1 MKYLSVCSGIEAAS
15 VAWESLGWEPVAFS
29 EIEPFPSAVLAER
42 FPGVPNLG
50 DMTRYEQWNIPA
62 INLLVGGTPC
72 QAFSVAGKRGSLAD
86 DRGNLCLT
94 FCRMA
99 DHFKPKWVLWEN
111 VPGVLSTPDNAFGC
125 FLGALCGADAPV
137 IPPGGGRKHPN
148 SGVVAGPKRTVAW
161 RVLDAQWHRV
171 PQRRK
176 RVFVLAVA
184 GAGKWASADALLPV
198 GERVP
203 GNLEACRQAWKE
215 AAGNAGS
222 RFEGSHWDGGRVHPT
237 LFAHKSG
244 VGLSDQEIFRQRG
257 AYLVPDVA
265 PCVTAHWAKGTG
277 GPAGDECQ
285 NLVTSLE
292 TRLPER
298 GRDSKEAT
306 PPLLY
311 RHHGSEGENSPMICY
326 GMYEN
331 QRAEMRL
338 YHNIQP
344 TITCGG
350 GKAGQGTN
358 MVFLYENH
366 AQDSRIREM
375 GDVFSTVSAKYGTG
389 GGNTPIVVHLQQ
401 DPVTG
406 DDVSP
411 CLGTGGSHGQAS
423 LGVCLP
429 VDIRNAIRQSD
440 NDVTRK
446 GWGDVGDPMYT
457 LTAGGKTPGVC
468 CIQGDIAAGRR
479 GAQHGMGVCED
490 VSFSLLTSS
499 PHCVAYNYVVRR
511 LTPRECERLQGF
523 PDDWTLIP
531 WRGKPAA
538 DCPDSHRYK
547 AVGNSMAV
555 PVMRYIG
562 RRIQIVERRMEA

>member
-15 VAWESLGWEPVAFS
+15 VAWASLGWEPVAFS

-42 FPGVPNLG
+42 FPDVPNLG
-50 DMTRYEQWNIPA
+50 DMTKYHEWNIPA
-62 INLLVGGTPC
+62 IDLMVGGTPC

-99 DHFKPKWVLWEN
+99 DHFSPKWVLWEN

-125 FLGALCGADAPV
+125 FLGALCGADSAI
-137 IPPGGGRKHPN
+137 IPPGGERKHPN

-184 GAGKWASADALLPV
+184 GAGNWSSADALLPV

-203 GNLEACRQAWKE
+203 WNLEACRKAWKE

-222 RFEGSHWDGGRVHPT
+222 GFEGSHWDGGRVHPT
-237 LFAHKSG
+237 LYAHKSG
-244 VGLSDQEIFRQRG
+244 VGMSDQEIFRQRG

-265 PCVTAHWAKGTG
+265 PSVTSKWEKGTG

-285 NLVTSLE
+285 NLV
-292 TRLPER
+292 
-298 GRDSKEAT
+298 
-306 PPLLY
+306 
-311 RHHGSEGENSPMICY
+311 
-326 GMYEN
+326 
-331 QRAEMRL
+331 
-338 YHNIQP
+338 
-344 TITCGG
+344 
-350 GKAGQGTN
+350 
-358 MVFLYENH
+358 VFENH

-375 GDVFSTVSAKYGTG
+375 GDVCSTVSAKYGTG
-389 GGNTPIVVHLQQ
+389 GGNTPIVVHPAQN
-401 DPVTG
+401 
-406 DDVSP
+406 
-411 CLGTGGSHGQAS
+411 
-423 LGVCLP
+423 CLP
-429 VDIRNAIRQSD
+429 LDIRNAIRPSD
-440 NDVTRK
+440 NDVTGK

-457 LTAGGKTPGVC
+457 LTDGGKIPGVC
-468 CIQGDIAAGRR
+468 YEQG
-479 GAQHGMGVCED
+479 V
-490 VSFSLLTSS
+490 
-499 PHCVAYNYVVRR
+499 YVVRR

-531 WRGKPAA
+531 WRGKSAA

-555 PVMRYIG
+555 PVMWYIG

>member
-15 VAWESLGWEPVAFS
+15 VAWASLGWDPVAFS

-42 FPGVPNLG
+42 FPDVPNLG
-50 DMTRYEQWNIPA
+50 DMTKYHEWNIPA
-62 INLLVGGTPC
+62 IDLMVGGTPC

-99 DHFKPKWVLWEN
+99 DHFSPKWVLWEN

-148 SGVVAGPKRTVAW
+148 SGVVSGPKRTVAW

-184 GAGKWASADALLPV
+184 GAGNWASADALLPV

-237 LFAHKSG
+237 LYAHKSG
-244 VGLSDQEIFRQRG
+244 VGMSDQEIFRQRG
-257 AYLVPDVA
+257 APTLDASYGDK
-265 PCVTAHWAKGTG
+265 WTG
-277 GPAGDECQ
+277 DQYCF
-285 NLVTSLE
+285 
-292 TRLPER
+292 
-298 GRDSKEAT
+298 RD
-306 PPLLY
+306 
-311 RHHGSEGENSPMICY
+311 GFF
-326 GMYEN
+326 
-331 QRAEMRL
+331 
-338 YHNIQP
+338 
-344 TITCGG
+344 
-350 GKAGQGTN
+350 
-358 MVFLYENH
+358 VYENH
-366 AQDSRIREM
+366 AQDSRVREM
-375 GDVFSTVSAKYGTG
+375 GDVCSTVSAKYGTG
-389 GGNTPIVVHLQQ
+389 GGNTPIVVFTQN
-401 DPVTG
+401 DAGRDAAV
-406 DDVSP
+406 DVAPTLRS
-411 CLGTGGSHGQAS
+411 GHGGGAVNQC
-423 LGVCLP
+423 VCLP

-440 NDVTRK
+440 NDVTGK

-457 LTAGGKTPGVC
+457 LTAGGKIPDVCYGLYENQRAEMRLYDGVQPTVSC
-468 CIQGDIAAGRR
+468 GGGKAGQGNNMIL
-479 GAQHGMGVCED
+479 VCNP
-490 VSFSLLTSS
+490 VYHF
-499 PHCVAYNYVVRR
+499 VVRR

-531 WRGKPAA
+531 WRGKPAE

-555 PVMRYIG
+555 PVMWYIG
-562 RRIQIVERRMEA
+562 RRIQIVERRMAA

>member
-15 VAWESLGWEPVAFS
+15 VAWEPLGWAPVAFS

-42 FPGVPNLG
+42 FPDIPNLG
-50 DMTRYEQWNIPA
+50 DMTKYHEWNIPA
-62 INLLVGGTPC
+62 IDLLVGGTPC
-72 QAFSVAGKRGSLAD
+72 QAFSVAGKRGSLGD

-99 DHFKPKWVLWEN
+99 DYFAPKWVLWEN

-184 GAGKWASADALLPV
+184 GAGNWACADALLPV

-203 GNLEACRQAWKE
+203 GDLEACRKAWKE
-215 AAGNAGS
+215 AAGDAGS

-244 VGLSDQEIFRQRG
+244 VGMSDQEIFRQRG

-285 NLVTSLE
+285 NLV
-292 TRLPER
+292 
-298 GRDSKEAT
+298 
-306 PPLLY
+306 
-311 RHHGSEGENSPMICY
+311 
-326 GMYEN
+326 
-331 QRAEMRL
+331 
-338 YHNIQP
+338 
-344 TITCGG
+344 
-350 GKAGQGTN
+350 
-358 MVFLYENH
+358 VFENH
-366 AQDSRIREM
+366 AQDSRVREM
-375 GDVFSTVSAKYGTG
+375 GDVCSTVSAKYGTG
-389 GGNTPIVVHLQQ
+389 GGNTPIVVFTQ
-401 DPVTG
+401 
-406 DDVSP
+406 
-411 CLGTGGSHGQAS
+411 
-423 LGVCLP
+423 
-429 VDIRNAIRQSD
+429 
-440 NDVTRK
+440 NDYGRDATI
-446 GWGDVGDPMYT
+446 GIAPT
-457 LTAGGKTPGVC
+457 LRAGGGKAG
-468 CIQGDIAAGRR
+468 QGNNMVL
-479 GAQHGMGVCED
+479 Q
-490 VSFSLLTSS
+490 
-499 PHCVAYNYVVRR
+499 YNPVYHYIVRR

-531 WRGKPAA
+531 WWGKSAE

-555 PVMRYIG
+555 PVMWYIG
-562 RRIQIVERRMEA
+562 RRIQIVERRGHENHS

>member
-184 GAGKWASADALLPV
+184 GAGNWASADALLPV

-203 GNLEACRQAWKE
+203 GNLEACRKAWQE

-222 RFEGSHWDGGRVHPT
+222 RIEGSHWDGERVHPT
-237 LFAHKSG
+237 LYAHKSG
-244 VGLSDQEIFRQRG
+244 VGLSDQEIFSQRG

-265 PCVTAHWAKGTG
+265 PTLDGSYGDKWTG
-277 GPAGDECQ
+277 DQYCF
-285 NLVTSLE
+285 
-292 TRLPER
+292 
-298 GRDSKEAT
+298 RD
-306 PPLLY
+306 
-311 RHHGSEGENSPMICY
+311 GFF
-326 GMYEN
+326 
-331 QRAEMRL
+331 
-338 YHNIQP
+338 
-344 TITCGG
+344 
-350 GKAGQGTN
+350 
-358 MVFLYENH
+358 VYENH
-366 AQDSRIREM
+366 AQDSRVREM
-375 GDVFSTVSAKYGTG
+375 GDVCSTVSAKYGTG
-389 GGNTPIVVHLQQ
+389 GGNTPIVVFTQN
-401 DPVTG
+401 DAG
-406 DDVSP
+406 RDASIDVAPTLRS
-411 CLGTGGSHGQAS
+411 GHGGGAVNQC
-423 LGVCLP
+423 VCLP

-440 NDVTRK
+440 NDVTGK

-457 LTAGGKTPGVC
+457 LTAGGNTPGVC
-468 CIQGDIAAGRR
+468 YIQGDIAAGRR

-555 PVMRYIG
+555 PVMWYIG
-562 RRIQIVERRMEA
+562 RRIQIVERRHYEGLDRE

>member
-15 VAWESLGWEPVAFS
+15 VAWEPLGWEPVAFS
-29 EIEPFPSAVLAER
+29 EIEPFPSSVLAER
-42 FPGVPNLG
+42 FPDIPNLG
-50 DMTRYEQWNIPA
+50 DMTKYHEWNIPA
-62 INLLVGGTPC
+62 IDLLVGGTPC
-72 QAFSVAGKRGSLAD
+72 QAFSVAGKRGSLGD

-99 DHFKPKWVLWEN
+99 DCFAPKWVLWEN

-184 GAGKWASADALLPV
+184 GAGNWACADALLPV

-203 GNLEACRQAWKE
+203 GDLEACRKAWKE
-215 AAGNAGS
+215 AAGDAGS

-244 VGLSDQEIFRQRG
+244 VGMSDQEIFRQRG

-285 NLVTSLE
+285 NLVVF
-292 TRLPER
+292 
-298 GRDSKEAT
+298 
-306 PPLLY
+306 
-311 RHHGSEGENSPMICY
+311 EN
-326 GMYEN
+326 N
-331 QRAEMRL
+331 
-338 YHNIQP
+338 
-344 TITCGG
+344 
-350 GKAGQGTN
+350 
-358 MVFLYENH
+358 
-366 AQDSRIREM
+366 AQDSRVREM
-375 GDVFSTVSAKYGTG
+375 
-389 GGNTPIVVHLQQ
+389 
-401 DPVTG
+401 
-406 DDVSP
+406 
-411 CLGTGGSHGQAS
+411 
-423 LGVCLP
+423 
-429 VDIRNAIRQSD
+429 
-440 NDVTRK
+440 
-446 GWGDVGDPMYT
+446 GDVGDPMYT
-457 LTAGGKTPGVC
+457 LTAGGKIPGVC
-468 CIQGDIAAGRR
+468 FGLYENQRAEMRLY
-479 GAQHGMGVCED
+479 ED
-490 VSFSLLTSS
+490 VQPTVSCGGGKAGQGNNMVLQ
-499 PHCVAYNYVVRR
+499 YNPVYHYIVRR

-531 WRGKPAA
+531 WRGKSAE

-547 AVGNSMAV
+547 ATGNSMAV
-555 PVMRYIG
+555 PVMWYIG
-562 RRIQIVERRMEA
+562 RRIQIVERRGE

>member
-42 FPGVPNLG
+42 FPDVPNLG
-50 DMTRYEQWNIPA
+50 DMTRYEEWNIPA
-62 INLLVGGTPC
+62 IDLMVGGTPC
-72 QAFSVAGKRGSLAD
+72 QAFSTAGKRGSLAD

-99 DHFKPKWVLWEN
+99 DHFRPKWVLWEN

-125 FLGALCGADAPV
+125 FLGALCGVDSAI
-137 IPPGGGRKHPN
+137 IPPGGERKHPN

-176 RVFVLAVA
+176 RVFVLA
-184 GAGKWASADALLPV
+184 GAGNWASADALLPV

-222 RFEGSHWDGGRVHPT
+222 CFEGSHWDGGRVHPT
-237 LFAHKSG
+237 LYVHKSG
-244 VGLSDQEIFRQRG
+244 VGMSDQEIFRQRG

-265 PCVTAHWAKGTG
+265 PSVTSKWAKGTG

-285 NLVTSLE
+285 NLV
-292 TRLPER
+292 
-298 GRDSKEAT
+298 
-306 PPLLY
+306 
-311 RHHGSEGENSPMICY
+311 
-326 GMYEN
+326 
-331 QRAEMRL
+331 
-338 YHNIQP
+338 
-344 TITCGG
+344 
-350 GKAGQGTN
+350 
-358 MVFLYENH
+358 VFENH
-366 AQDSRIREM
+366 AQDSRVREM
-375 GDVFSTVSAKYGTG
+375 GDVCSTVSAKYGTG
-389 GGNTPIVVHLQQ
+389 GGNTPIVVFTQNDYGRDASIGIAPTLR
-401 DPVTG
+401 V
-406 DDVSP
+406 
-411 CLGTGGSHGQAS
+411 GGKDGGAITQC
-423 LGVCLP
+423 VCLP

-440 NDVTRK
+440 NDVCYDQGVINTRY
-446 GWGDVGDPMYT
+446 GAFRYDSIAAT
-457 LTAGGKTPGVC
+457 LTRDSGNATHASVTLV
-468 CIQGDIAAGRR
+468 QR
-479 GAQHGMGVCED
+479 
-490 VSFSLLTSS
+490 S
-499 PHCVAYNYVVRR
+499 YVVRR

-531 WRGKPAA
+531 WRGKSAA

-555 PVMRYIG
+555 PVMWYIG
-562 RRIQIVERRMEA
+562 RRIQIVERRMAA

>member
-15 VAWESLGWEPVAFS
+15 VAWESLGWNPVAFS
-29 EIEPFPSAVLAER
+29 EIEPFPSSVLAER
-42 FPGVPNLG
+42 FPDVPNLG
-50 DMTRYEQWNIPA
+50 DMTKYHEWNIPA
-62 INLLVGGTPC
+62 IDLLVGGTPC
-72 QAFSVAGKRGSLAD
+72 QAFSVAGKRGSLGD

-99 DHFKPKWVLWEN
+99 DYFAPKWVLWEN
-111 VPGVLSTPDNAFGC
+111 VPGVLSTKDNAFGC

-184 GAGKWASADALLPV
+184 GAGNWACADALLPV
-198 GERVP
+198 GEHVP
-203 GNLEACRQAWKE
+203 GDLEACRKAWKE
-215 AAGNAGS
+215 AAGDAGS

-244 VGLSDQEIFRQRG
+244 VGMSDQEIFRQRG

-265 PCVTAHWAKGTG
+265 PAVTSKWAKGTG

-285 NLVTSLE
+285 NLV
-292 TRLPER
+292 
-298 GRDSKEAT
+298 
-306 PPLLY
+306 
-311 RHHGSEGENSPMICY
+311 
-326 GMYEN
+326 
-331 QRAEMRL
+331 
-338 YHNIQP
+338 
-344 TITCGG
+344 
-350 GKAGQGTN
+350 
-358 MVFLYENH
+358 VFENH
-366 AQDSRIREM
+366 AQDSRVREM

-389 GGNTPIVVHLQQ
+389 GGNTPIVVFTQ
-401 DPVTG
+401 
-406 DDVSP
+406 
-411 CLGTGGSHGQAS
+411 
-423 LGVCLP
+423 
-429 VDIRNAIRQSD
+429 
-440 NDVTRK
+440 ND
-446 GWGDVGDPMYT
+446 
-457 LTAGGKTPGVC
+457 
-468 CIQGDIAAGRR
+468 AGRDASIDVAPTLR
-479 GAQHGMGVCED
+479 SGHGGGAVNQ
-490 VSFSLLTSS
+490 
-499 PHCVAYNYVVRR
+499 CVAYNYVVRR

-531 WRGKPAA
+531 WRGKSAE

-555 PVMRYIG
+555 PVMWYIG

>member
-42 FPGVPNLG
+42 FPDVPNLG
-50 DMTRYEQWNIPA
+50 DMTIYEQWNIPA
-62 INLLVGGTPC
+62 IDLLVGGTPC

-176 RVFVLAVA
+176 RVFVLASR
-184 GAGKWASADALLPV
+184 GAGNWAAADALLPL
-198 GERVP
+198 GDRLP
-203 GNLEACRQAWKE
+203 RHLEACRQAWKE

-244 VGLSDQEIFRQRG
+244 VGMSDQEIFRQRG

-265 PCVTAHWAKGTG
+265 PSVTSKWAKGTG

-285 NLVTSLE
+285 NLV
-292 TRLPER
+292 
-298 GRDSKEAT
+298 
-306 PPLLY
+306 
-311 RHHGSEGENSPMICY
+311 
-326 GMYEN
+326 
-331 QRAEMRL
+331 
-338 YHNIQP
+338 
-344 TITCGG
+344 
-350 GKAGQGTN
+350 
-358 MVFLYENH
+358 VFENH
-366 AQDSRIREM
+366 AQDSRVREM
-375 GDVFSTVSAKYGTG
+375 
-389 GGNTPIVVHLQQ
+389 
-401 DPVTG
+401 
-406 DDVSP
+406 
-411 CLGTGGSHGQAS
+411 
-423 LGVCLP
+423 
-429 VDIRNAIRQSD
+429 
-440 NDVTRK
+440 
-446 GWGDVGDPMYT
+446 GDPMYT
-457 LTAGGKTPGVC
+457 LTTGGKTPGVC
-468 CIQGDIAAGRR
+468 YDQGVINTRYSAFRYDPIAATLTQSCGNATHASVTLIQR
-479 GAQHGMGVCED
+479 G
-490 VSFSLLTSS
+490 
-499 PHCVAYNYVVRR
+499 YVVRR

-538 DCPDSHRYK
+538 DCPDSRRYK

-555 PVMRYIG
+555 PVMWYIG
-562 RRIQIVERRMEA
+562 RRIQIVERRMAA

>member
-42 FPGVPNLG
+42 FPDVPNLG
-50 DMTRYEQWNIPA
+50 DMTKYHEWNIPA
-62 INLLVGGTPC
+62 IDLLVGGTPC

-99 DHFKPKWVLWEN
+99 DHFRPRWVLWEN

-184 GAGKWASADALLPV
+184 GAGNWASADALLPV

-203 GNLEACRQAWKE
+203 GNLEACRKAWKE

-222 RFEGSHWDGGRVHPT
+222 RFEGSHWDGERVHPT
-237 LFAHKSG
+237 LYAHKSG
-244 VGLSDQEIFRQRG
+244 VGLSNQELFCQRG

-265 PCVTAHWAKGTG
+265 PTLDASYGDKWTG
-277 GPAGDECQ
+277 DQYCF
-285 NLVTSLE
+285 
-292 TRLPER
+292 
-298 GRDSKEAT
+298 RD
-306 PPLLY
+306 
-311 RHHGSEGENSPMICY
+311 GFF
-326 GMYEN
+326 
-331 QRAEMRL
+331 
-338 YHNIQP
+338 
-344 TITCGG
+344 
-350 GKAGQGTN
+350 
-358 MVFLYENH
+358 VYENH

-375 GDVFSTVSAKYGTG
+375 GDVCSTVSAKYGTG
-389 GGNTPIVVHLQQ
+389 GGNTPIVVFTQNDAGRDAAVDVAPTLRSGHGGGAVNQCVCYDQ
-401 DPVTG
+401 GVINTG
-406 DDVSP
+406 
-411 CLGTGGSHGQAS
+411 HGFFRHSSIA
-423 LGVCLP
+423 
-429 VDIRNAIRQSD
+429 A
-440 NDVTRK
+440 
-446 GWGDVGDPMYT
+446 T
-457 LTAGGKTPGVC
+457 LTRDCGSASHAGVTLVQSGY
-468 CIQGDIAAGRR
+468 I
-479 GAQHGMGVCED
+479 
-490 VSFSLLTSS
+490 
-499 PHCVAYNYVVRR
+499 VRR

-531 WRGKPAA
+531 WRGKPTA

-555 PVMRYIG
+555 PVMWYIG
-562 RRIQIVERRMEA
+562 RRIQIMERRMEE

>member
-15 VAWESLGWEPVAFS
+15 VAWEPLGWEPAAFS

-42 FPGVPNLG
+42 FPDVPNLG
-50 DMTRYEQWNIPA
+50 DMTKYHEWNIPA
-62 INLLVGGTPC
+62 IDLLVGGTPC

-99 DHFKPKWVLWEN
+99 DHFSPRWVLWEN

-184 GAGKWASADALLPV
+184 GAGNWASADALLPV

-203 GNLEACRQAWKE
+203 GNLEACRQTRKE

-244 VGLSDQEIFRQRG
+244 VGMSDQEIFRQRG

-265 PCVTAHWAKGTG
+265 PSVTSKWAKGTG

-285 NLVTSLE
+285 NLV
-292 TRLPER
+292 
-298 GRDSKEAT
+298 
-306 PPLLY
+306 
-311 RHHGSEGENSPMICY
+311 
-326 GMYEN
+326 
-331 QRAEMRL
+331 
-338 YHNIQP
+338 
-344 TITCGG
+344 
-350 GKAGQGTN
+350 
-358 MVFLYENH
+358 VFENH
-366 AQDSRIREM
+366 AQDSRVREM

-389 GGNTPIVVHLQQ
+389 GGNTPIVVNAAQN
-401 DPVTG
+401 
-406 DDVSP
+406 
-411 CLGTGGSHGQAS
+411 
-423 LGVCLP
+423 CLP
-429 VDIRNAIRQSD
+429 IDIRNAIRQSD
-440 NDVTRK
+440 NDVTGK

-457 LTAGGKTPGVC
+457 LTAGGKIPGVC
-468 CIQGDIAAGRR
+468 YEQG
-479 GAQHGMGVCED
+479 V
-490 VSFSLLTSS
+490 
-499 PHCVAYNYVVRR
+499 YVVRR

-531 WRGKPAA
+531 WRGKPAV

-555 PVMRYIG
+555 PVMWYIG
-562 RRIQIVERRMEA
+562 RRIQIVERRMAA

>member
-42 FPGVPNLG
+42 IPDVPNLG

-184 GAGKWASADALLPV
+184 GAGNWASADALLPV

-203 GNLEACRQAWKE
+203 GNLEACRKAWKE

-244 VGLSDQEIFRQRG
+244 VGMSDQEIFRQRG

-277 GPAGDECQ
+277 VCFG
-285 NLVTSLE
+285 L
-292 TRLPER
+292 
-298 GRDSKEAT
+298 
-306 PPLLY
+306 
-311 RHHGSEGENSPMICY
+311 
-326 GMYEN
+326 YEN

-338 YHNIQP
+338 YEDVQP
-344 TITCGG
+344 TVSCGG
-350 GKAGQGTN
+350 GKAGQGNN
-358 MVFLYENH
+358 MV
-366 AQDSRIREM
+366 
-375 GDVFSTVSAKYGTG
+375 
-389 GGNTPIVVHLQQ
+389 LQYN
-401 DPVTG
+401 PVY
-406 DDVSP
+406 
-411 CLGTGGSHGQAS
+411 HY
-423 LGVCLP
+423 
-429 VDIRNAIRQSD
+429 I
-440 NDVTRK
+440 
-446 GWGDVGDPMYT
+446 
-457 LTAGGKTPGVC
+457 
-468 CIQGDIAAGRR
+468 
-479 GAQHGMGVCED
+479 
-490 VSFSLLTSS
+490 
-499 PHCVAYNYVVRR
+499 VRR

-531 WRGKPAA
+531 WRGKSAE

-547 AVGNSMAV
+547 ATGNSMAV
-555 PVMRYIG
+555 PVMWYIG
-562 RRIQIVERRMEA
+562 RRIQIVERRGHESRA

>member
-42 FPGVPNLG
+42 FPDVPNLG

-99 DHFKPKWVLWEN
+99 DHFSPRWVLWEN

-125 FLGALCGADAPV
+125 FLAALCGADATV

-184 GAGKWASADALLPV
+184 GAGNWASADALLPV

-203 GNLEACRQAWKE
+203 GNLEACRKAWKE

-244 VGLSDQEIFRQRG
+244 VGMSDQEIFRQRG

-265 PCVTAHWAKGTG
+265 PTLVASYGDKWTG
-277 GPAGDECQ
+277 DQ
-285 NLVTSLE
+285 
-292 TRLPER
+292 
-298 GRDSKEAT
+298 
-306 PPLLY
+306 
-311 RHHGSEGENSPMICY
+311 Y
-326 GMYEN
+326 GFF
-331 QRAEMRL
+331 
-338 YHNIQP
+338 
-344 TITCGG
+344 
-350 GKAGQGTN
+350 
-358 MVFLYENH
+358 VYENH
-366 AQDSRIREM
+366 AQDSRVREM
-375 GDVFSTVSAKYGTG
+375 ENVCSTVSAKYGTG

-411 CLGTGGSHGQAS
+411 CLGAGGSHGQAS

-440 NDVTRK
+440 NDVTGK

-479 GAQHGMGVCED
+479 EAQHGMGVCED

-555 PVMRYIG
+555 PVMWYIG
-562 RRIQIVERRMEA
+562 RRIQIVERRQCYESHS

>member
-42 FPGVPNLG
+42 IPDVPNLG

-176 RVFVLAVA
+176 RVFVLASR
-184 GAGKWASADALLPV
+184 GAGNWAAADALLPL
-198 GERVP
+198 GDRLP
-203 GNLEACRQAWKE
+203 RHLETCRQAWKE

-244 VGLSDQEIFRQRG
+244 VGMSDQEIFRQRG

-265 PCVTAHWAKGTG
+265 PSVTSKWAKGTG

-285 NLVTSLE
+285 NLV
-292 TRLPER
+292 
-298 GRDSKEAT
+298 
-306 PPLLY
+306 
-311 RHHGSEGENSPMICY
+311 
-326 GMYEN
+326 
-331 QRAEMRL
+331 
-338 YHNIQP
+338 
-344 TITCGG
+344 
-350 GKAGQGTN
+350 
-358 MVFLYENH
+358 VFENH
-366 AQDSRIREM
+366 AQDSRVREM

-389 GGNTPIVVHLQQ
+389 GGNTPIVVFTQ
-401 DPVTG
+401 
-406 DDVSP
+406 
-411 CLGTGGSHGQAS
+411 
-423 LGVCLP
+423 
-429 VDIRNAIRQSD
+429 
-440 NDVTRK
+440 ND
-446 GWGDVGDPMYT
+446 
-457 LTAGGKTPGVC
+457 
-468 CIQGDIAAGRR
+468 AGRDASIDVAPTLR
-479 GAQHGMGVCED
+479 SGHGGGAVNQ
-490 VSFSLLTSS
+490 
-499 PHCVAYNYVVRR
+499 CVAYNYVVRR

-555 PVMRYIG
+555 PVMWYIG
-562 RRIQIVERRMEA
+562 RRIQIVERRGNESRA

>member
-42 FPGVPNLG
+42 IPDVPNLG

-184 GAGKWASADALLPV
+184 GAGNWASADALLPV

-203 GNLEACRQAWKE
+203 GNLEACRKAWKE

-244 VGLSDQEIFRQRG
+244 VGMSDQEIFRQRG

-277 GPAGDECQ
+277 GPAGDEFTQ
-285 NLVTSLE
+285 NDA
-292 TRLPER
+292 
-298 GRDSKEAT
+298 GRDASIDVA
-306 PPLLY
+306 
-311 RHHGSEGENSPMICY
+311 
-326 GMYEN
+326 
-331 QRAEMRL
+331 
-338 YHNIQP
+338 P
-344 TITCGG
+344 TLRSGHGG
-350 GKAGQGTN
+350 GAVNQ
-358 MVFLYENH
+358 
-366 AQDSRIREM
+366 
-375 GDVFSTVSAKYGTG
+375 
-389 GGNTPIVVHLQQ
+389 
-401 DPVTG
+401 
-406 DDVSP
+406 
-411 CLGTGGSHGQAS
+411 
-423 LGVCLP
+423 
-429 VDIRNAIRQSD
+429 
-440 NDVTRK
+440 
-446 GWGDVGDPMYT
+446 
-457 LTAGGKTPGVC
+457 
-468 CIQGDIAAGRR
+468 
-479 GAQHGMGVCED
+479 
-490 VSFSLLTSS
+490 
-499 PHCVAYNYVVRR
+499 CVAYNYVVRR

-555 PVMRYIG
+555 PVMWYIG

>member
-42 FPGVPNLG
+42 FPDVPNLG
-50 DMTRYEQWNIPA
+50 DMTRYHEWNIPA

-148 SGVVAGPKRTVAW
+148 SGVVDGPKRTVAW
-161 RVLDAQWHRV
+161 RVLNAQWHRV

-184 GAGKWASADALLPV
+184 GAGNWASADSLLPV

-203 GNLEACRQAWKE
+203 GNLEACRQTWKE

-244 VGLSDQEIFRQRG
+244 VGMSDQEIFRQRG

-265 PCVTAHWAKGTG
+265 PSVTSKWAKGTG

-285 NLVTSLE
+285 NLV
-292 TRLPER
+292 
-298 GRDSKEAT
+298 
-306 PPLLY
+306 
-311 RHHGSEGENSPMICY
+311 
-326 GMYEN
+326 
-331 QRAEMRL
+331 
-338 YHNIQP
+338 
-344 TITCGG
+344 
-350 GKAGQGTN
+350 
-358 MVFLYENH
+358 VFENH
-366 AQDSRIREM
+366 AQDSRVREM
-375 GDVFSTVSAKYGTG
+375 GDVCSTVSAKYGTG
-389 GGNTPIVVHLQQ
+389 GGNTPIVVFTQN
-401 DPVTG
+401 DAG
-406 DDVSP
+406 RDASIDVAPTLRS
-411 CLGTGGSHGQAS
+411 GHGGGAVNQC
-423 LGVCLP
+423 VCLP

-440 NDVTRK
+440 NDVTGK

-457 LTAGGKTPGVC
+457 LTAGGKTPEVCYDQGVINTGYGFFRYSSITATLTRDC
-468 CIQGDIAAGRR
+468 GSASHAGVTFVQS
-479 GAQHGMGVCED
+479 G
-490 VSFSLLTSS
+490 
-499 PHCVAYNYVVRR
+499 YVVRR

-555 PVMRYIG
+555 PVMWYIG

>member
-15 VAWESLGWEPVAFS
+15 VAWESLGWAPVAFS

-42 FPGVPNLG
+42 FPDIPNLG
-50 DMTRYEQWNIPA
+50 DMTKYEQWNIPA
-62 INLLVGGTPC
+62 IDLMVGGTPC
-72 QAFSVAGKRGSLAD
+72 QAFSVAGKRGSLGD

-99 DHFKPKWVLWEN
+99 DHFAPKWVLWEN

-184 GAGKWASADALLPV
+184 GAGNWACADALLPV

-203 GNLEACRQAWKE
+203 GDLEACRKAWKE
-215 AAGNAGS
+215 AAGDAGS

-244 VGLSDQEIFRQRG
+244 VGMSDQEIFRQRG

-265 PCVTAHWAKGTG
+265 PCVTA
-277 GPAGDECQ
+277 
-285 NLVTSLE
+285 
-292 TRLPER
+292 
-298 GRDSKEAT
+298 
-306 PPLLY
+306 
-311 RHHGSEGENSPMICY
+311 
-326 GMYEN
+326 
-331 QRAEMRL
+331 
-338 YHNIQP
+338 
-344 TITCGG
+344 GG
-350 GKAGQGTN
+350 GKAGQGNN
-358 MVFLYENH
+358 MV
-366 AQDSRIREM
+366 
-375 GDVFSTVSAKYGTG
+375 
-389 GGNTPIVVHLQQ
+389 LQYN
-401 DPVTG
+401 PVY
-406 DDVSP
+406 
-411 CLGTGGSHGQAS
+411 HY
-423 LGVCLP
+423 
-429 VDIRNAIRQSD
+429 I
-440 NDVTRK
+440 
-446 GWGDVGDPMYT
+446 
-457 LTAGGKTPGVC
+457 
-468 CIQGDIAAGRR
+468 
-479 GAQHGMGVCED
+479 
-490 VSFSLLTSS
+490 
-499 PHCVAYNYVVRR
+499 VRR

-547 AVGNSMAV
+547 ATGNSMAV
-555 PVMRYIG
+555 PVMWYIG
-562 RRIQIVERRMEA
+562 RRIQIVERRGHEGLDR

>member
-184 GAGKWASADALLPV
+184 GAGNWASADALLPV

-203 GNLEACRQAWKE
+203 GNLEACRKAWKK

-244 VGLSDQEIFRQRG
+244 VGVSDQEIFRQRG
-257 AYLVPDVA
+257 AYLVPDVD
-265 PCVTAHWAKGTG
+265 PSVTTKWAKG
-277 GPAGDECQ
+277 
-285 NLVTSLE
+285 
-292 TRLPER
+292 
-298 GRDSKEAT
+298 
-306 PPLLY
+306 
-311 RHHGSEGENSPMICY
+311 
-326 GMYEN
+326 
-331 QRAEMRL
+331 
-338 YHNIQP
+338 
-344 TITCGG
+344 
-350 GKAGQGTN
+350 
-358 MVFLYENH
+358 
-366 AQDSRIREM
+366 
-375 GDVFSTVSAKYGTG
+375 
-389 GGNTPIVVHLQQ
+389 
-401 DPVTG
+401 
-406 DDVSP
+406 
-411 CLGTGGSHGQAS
+411 
-423 LGVCLP
+423 
-429 VDIRNAIRQSD
+429 
-440 NDVTRK
+440 
-446 GWGDVGDPMYT
+446 
-457 LTAGGKTPGVC
+457 TAGGKTPGGC

-523 PDDWTLIP
+523 PDDWTLIQ

-555 PVMRYIG
+555 PVMWYIG
-562 RRIQIVERRMEA
+562 RRIQIVERRHYEGLDRE

>member
-15 VAWESLGWEPVAFS
+15 VAWEPMGWEPVAFS

-42 FPGVPNLG
+42 FPDVPNLG
-50 DMTRYEQWNIPA
+50 DMTKYEEWNIPA
-62 INLLVGGTPC
+62 IDLMVGGTPC

-99 DHFKPKWVLWEN
+99 DHFRPKWVLWEN
-111 VPGVLSTPDNAFGC
+111 VPGVLSTKDNAFGC

-184 GAGKWASADALLPV
+184 GAGNWASADALLPV

-203 GNLEACRQAWKE
+203 GNLEACRKAWKE

-222 RFEGSHWDGGRVHPT
+222 RFEDSHWDGGRVHPT
-237 LFAHKSG
+237 LYAHKSG
-244 VGLSDQEIFRQRG
+244 VGLSAQEIFSQRG

-265 PCVTAHWAKGTG
+265 PSVTSKWAKGTG

-285 NLVTSLE
+285 NLV
-292 TRLPER
+292 
-298 GRDSKEAT
+298 
-306 PPLLY
+306 
-311 RHHGSEGENSPMICY
+311 
-326 GMYEN
+326 
-331 QRAEMRL
+331 
-338 YHNIQP
+338 
-344 TITCGG
+344 
-350 GKAGQGTN
+350 
-358 MVFLYENH
+358 VYENH

-375 GDVFSTVSAKYGTG
+375 GDVCSTVSAKYGTG
-389 GGNTPIVVHLQQ
+389 GGNTPIVVFTQN
-401 DPVTG
+401 DAGRDATV
-406 DDVSP
+406 DVAP
-411 CLGTGGSHGQAS
+411 TLRVGGKGGGPITQC
-423 LGVCLP
+423 VVIP

-440 NDVTRK
+440 NDVTGK
-446 GWGDVGDPMYT
+446 GWGEVGDPMYT

-468 CIQGDIAAGRR
+468 FGLYENQRAEMRLYEGIQPTVSCGGGKAGQ
-479 GAQHGMGVCED
+479 GNNMILQYC
-490 VSFSLLTSS
+490 
-499 PHCVAYNYVVRR
+499 PAYRYVVRR
-511 LTPRECERLQGF
+511 LMPRECERLQGF
-523 PDDWTLIP
+523 PDDWTMIP

-538 DCPDSHRYK
+538 ECLDSHRYK
-547 AVGNSMAV
+547 TVGNSMAV
-555 PVMRYIG
+555 PVMWYIG
-562 RRIQIVERRMEA
+562 RRIQIVERRMAA

>member
-15 VAWESLGWEPVAFS
+15 VAWASLGWDPVAFS

-42 FPGVPNLG
+42 FPDVPNLG
-50 DMTRYEQWNIPA
+50 DMTKYHEWNIPA
-62 INLLVGGTPC
+62 IDLMVGGTPC

-99 DHFKPKWVLWEN
+99 DHFSPKWVLWEN

-148 SGVVAGPKRTVAW
+148 SGVVSGPKRTVAW

-184 GAGKWASADALLPV
+184 GAGNWSSADALLPV

-237 LFAHKSG
+237 LYAHKSG
-244 VGLSDQEIFRQRG
+244 VGMSDQEIFRQRG

-265 PCVTAHWAKGTG
+265 PTLDASYGDKWTG
-277 GPAGDECQ
+277 DQYCF
-285 NLVTSLE
+285 
-292 TRLPER
+292 
-298 GRDSKEAT
+298 RD
-306 PPLLY
+306 
-311 RHHGSEGENSPMICY
+311 GFF
-326 GMYEN
+326 
-331 QRAEMRL
+331 
-338 YHNIQP
+338 
-344 TITCGG
+344 
-350 GKAGQGTN
+350 
-358 MVFLYENH
+358 VYENH
-366 AQDSRIREM
+366 AQDSRVREM
-375 GDVFSTVSAKYGTG
+375 GDVCSTVSAKYGTG
-389 GGNTPIVVHLQQ
+389 GGNTPIVVFTQN
-401 DPVTG
+401 DAGRDAAV
-406 DDVSP
+406 DVAPTLRS
-411 CLGTGGSHGQAS
+411 GHGGGAVNQC
-423 LGVCLP
+423 VCLP

-440 NDVTRK
+440 NDVTGK

-457 LTAGGKTPGVC
+457 LTAGGKIPDVCYGLYENQRAEMRLYDGVQPTVSC
-468 CIQGDIAAGRR
+468 GGGKAGQGNNMIL
-479 GAQHGMGVCED
+479 VCNP
-490 VSFSLLTSS
+490 VYHF
-499 PHCVAYNYVVRR
+499 VVRR

-531 WRGKPAA
+531 WRGKPAE

-555 PVMRYIG
+555 PVMWYIG
-562 RRIQIVERRMEA
+562 RRIQIVERRMAA

>member
-42 FPGVPNLG
+42 FPDVPNLG
-50 DMTRYEQWNIPA
+50 DMTRYHEWNIPA

-125 FLGALCGADAPV
+125 FLGTLCGADAPV

-184 GAGKWASADALLPV
+184 GAGNWASADALLPV

-203 GNLEACRQAWKE
+203 GNLEACRKAWKE

-244 VGLSDQEIFRQRG
+244 VGMSDQEIFRQRG

-265 PCVTAHWAKGTG
+265 PTLVASYGDKWTG
-277 GPAGDECQ
+277 DQ
-285 NLVTSLE
+285 
-292 TRLPER
+292 
-298 GRDSKEAT
+298 
-306 PPLLY
+306 
-311 RHHGSEGENSPMICY
+311 Y
-326 GMYEN
+326 GFF
-331 QRAEMRL
+331 
-338 YHNIQP
+338 
-344 TITCGG
+344 
-350 GKAGQGTN
+350 
-358 MVFLYENH
+358 VYENH
-366 AQDSRIREM
+366 AQDSRVREM
-375 GDVFSTVSAKYGTG
+375 ENVCSTVSDKYGTG

-411 CLGTGGSHGQAS
+411 CLGAGGSHGQAS

-440 NDVTRK
+440 NDVTGK
-446 GWGDVGDPMYT
+446 GWGDVGDPMHT

-555 PVMRYIG
+555 PVMWYIG

>member
-42 FPGVPNLG
+42 IPDVPNLG

-184 GAGKWASADALLPV
+184 GAGNWASADALLPV

-203 GNLEACRQAWKE
+203 GNLEACRKAWKE

-244 VGLSDQEIFRQRG
+244 VGMSDQEIFRQRG

-285 NLVTSLE
+285 NLV
-292 TRLPER
+292 
-298 GRDSKEAT
+298 
-306 PPLLY
+306 
-311 RHHGSEGENSPMICY
+311 
-326 GMYEN
+326 
-331 QRAEMRL
+331 
-338 YHNIQP
+338 
-344 TITCGG
+344 
-350 GKAGQGTN
+350 
-358 MVFLYENH
+358 VFENH
-366 AQDSRIREM
+366 AQDSRVREM
-375 GDVFSTVSAKYGTG
+375 GDVCSTVSAKYGTG
-389 GGNTPIVVHLQQ
+389 GGNTPIVVFTQ
-401 DPVTG
+401 
-406 DDVSP
+406 
-411 CLGTGGSHGQAS
+411 
-423 LGVCLP
+423 
-429 VDIRNAIRQSD
+429 
-440 NDVTRK
+440 ND
-446 GWGDVGDPMYT
+446 
-457 LTAGGKTPGVC
+457 
-468 CIQGDIAAGRR
+468 AGRDASIDVAPTLR
-479 GAQHGMGVCED
+479 SGHGGGAVNQ
-490 VSFSLLTSS
+490 
-499 PHCVAYNYVVRR
+499 CVAYNYVVRR

-555 PVMRYIG
+555 PVMWYIG

>member
-29 EIEPFPSAVLAER
+29 EIEPFPSSVLAER
-42 FPGVPNLG
+42 FPDVPNLG
-50 DMTRYEQWNIPA
+50 DMTKYEEWNIPA
-62 INLLVGGTPC
+62 IDLLVGGTPC
-72 QAFSVAGKRGSLAD
+72 QAFSVAGKRGSLGD

-99 DHFKPKWVLWEN
+99 DHFAPKWVLWEN

-137 IPPGGGRKHPN
+137 IPPGRGRKHPN

-184 GAGKWASADALLPV
+184 GAGNWACADALLPV

-203 GNLEACRQAWKE
+203 GDLEACRKAWQE
-215 AAGNAGS
+215 AAGDAGS

-244 VGLSDQEIFRQRG
+244 VGMSDQEIFRQRG
-257 AYLVPDVA
+257 ADLVPDVA

-285 NLVTSLE
+285 NLV
-292 TRLPER
+292 
-298 GRDSKEAT
+298 
-306 PPLLY
+306 
-311 RHHGSEGENSPMICY
+311 
-326 GMYEN
+326 
-331 QRAEMRL
+331 
-338 YHNIQP
+338 
-344 TITCGG
+344 
-350 GKAGQGTN
+350 
-358 MVFLYENH
+358 VFENH
-366 AQDSRIREM
+366 AQDSRVREM
-375 GDVFSTVSAKYGTG
+375 GDVCSTVSAKYGTG
-389 GGNTPIVVHLQQ
+389 GGNTPIVVFTQ
-401 DPVTG
+401 
-406 DDVSP
+406 
-411 CLGTGGSHGQAS
+411 
-423 LGVCLP
+423 
-429 VDIRNAIRQSD
+429 
-440 NDVTRK
+440 NDYGRDATI
-446 GWGDVGDPMYT
+446 GIAPT
-457 LTAGGKTPGVC
+457 LRAGGIDGGAINQCVC
-468 CIQGDIAAGRR
+468 FGLYENQRAEMRLY
-479 GAQHGMGVCED
+479 ED
-490 VSFSLLTSS
+490 VQPTVSCGGGKAGQGNNMVLQ
-499 PHCVAYNYVVRR
+499 YNPVYHYIVRH

-531 WRGKPAA
+531 WRGKSAE

-547 AVGNSMAV
+547 ATGNSMAV
-555 PVMRYIG
+555 PVMWYIG
-562 RRIQIVERRMEA
+562 RRIQIVERRGHENHS

>member
-42 FPGVPNLG
+42 FPGVSNLG
-50 DMTRYEQWNIPA
+50 DMTRYHEWNIPA

-99 DHFKPKWVLWEN
+99 DHFSPRWVLWEN

-184 GAGKWASADALLPV
+184 GAGNWASADALLPV

-203 GNLEACRQAWKE
+203 GNLEACRKAWKK

-244 VGLSDQEIFRQRG
+244 VGMSDQEIFRQRG
-257 AYLVPDVA
+257 AYLVPDVD
-265 PCVTAHWAKGTG
+265 PSVTTKWAKG
-277 GPAGDECQ
+277 
-285 NLVTSLE
+285 
-292 TRLPER
+292 
-298 GRDSKEAT
+298 
-306 PPLLY
+306 
-311 RHHGSEGENSPMICY
+311 
-326 GMYEN
+326 
-331 QRAEMRL
+331 
-338 YHNIQP
+338 
-344 TITCGG
+344 
-350 GKAGQGTN
+350 
-358 MVFLYENH
+358 
-366 AQDSRIREM
+366 
-375 GDVFSTVSAKYGTG
+375 
-389 GGNTPIVVHLQQ
+389 
-401 DPVTG
+401 
-406 DDVSP
+406 
-411 CLGTGGSHGQAS
+411 
-423 LGVCLP
+423 
-429 VDIRNAIRQSD
+429 
-440 NDVTRK
+440 
-446 GWGDVGDPMYT
+446 
-457 LTAGGKTPGVC
+457 TAGGKTPGGC

-523 PDDWTLIP
+523 PDDWTLIQ

-555 PVMRYIG
+555 PVMWYIG
-562 RRIQIVERRMEA
+562 RRIQIVERRHYEGLDRE

>member
-42 FPGVPNLG
+42 FPDVPNLG
-50 DMTRYEQWNIPA
+50 DMTRYHEWNIPA

-99 DHFKPKWVLWEN
+99 DHFRPRWVLWEN

-184 GAGKWASADALLPV
+184 GAGNWASADALLPV

-203 GNLEACRQAWKE
+203 GNLEACRQTWKE

-244 VGLSDQEIFRQRG
+244 VGMSDQEIFRQRG

-265 PCVTAHWAKGTG
+265 PSVTSQWAKGTG

-285 NLVTSLE
+285 NLV
-292 TRLPER
+292 
-298 GRDSKEAT
+298 
-306 PPLLY
+306 
-311 RHHGSEGENSPMICY
+311 
-326 GMYEN
+326 
-331 QRAEMRL
+331 
-338 YHNIQP
+338 
-344 TITCGG
+344 
-350 GKAGQGTN
+350 
-358 MVFLYENH
+358 VFENH
-366 AQDSRIREM
+366 AQDSRVREM
-375 GDVFSTVSAKYGTG
+375 GDVFSTVSAKYG
-389 GGNTPIVVHLQQ
+389 
-401 DPVTG
+401 
-406 DDVSP
+406 
-411 CLGTGGSHGQAS
+411 
-423 LGVCLP
+423 
-429 VDIRNAIRQSD
+429 
-440 NDVTRK
+440 
-446 GWGDVGDPMYT
+446 
-457 LTAGGKTPGVC
+457 TAGGKTPGVC

-555 PVMRYIG
+555 PVMWYIG

>member
-29 EIEPFPSAVLAER
+29 EIEPFLSAVLAER
-42 FPGVPNLG
+42 FPDVPNLG

-99 DHFKPKWVLWEN
+99 DHFSPRWVLWEN

-125 FLGALCGADAPV
+125 FLAALCGADATV

-184 GAGKWASADALLPV
+184 GAGNWASADALLPV

-203 GNLEACRQAWKE
+203 GNLEACRKAWKE

-244 VGLSDQEIFRQRG
+244 VGMSDQEIFRQRG

-265 PCVTAHWAKGTG
+265 PTLVASYGDKWTG
-277 GPAGDECQ
+277 DQ
-285 NLVTSLE
+285 
-292 TRLPER
+292 
-298 GRDSKEAT
+298 
-306 PPLLY
+306 
-311 RHHGSEGENSPMICY
+311 Y
-326 GMYEN
+326 GFF
-331 QRAEMRL
+331 
-338 YHNIQP
+338 
-344 TITCGG
+344 
-350 GKAGQGTN
+350 
-358 MVFLYENH
+358 VYENH
-366 AQDSRIREM
+366 AQDSRVREM
-375 GDVFSTVSAKYGTG
+375 ENVCSTVSAKYGTG

-411 CLGTGGSHGQAS
+411 CLGAGGSHGQAS

-440 NDVTRK
+440 NDVTGK

-479 GAQHGMGVCED
+479 EAQHGMGVCED

-555 PVMRYIG
+555 PVMWYIG
-562 RRIQIVERRMEA
+562 RRIQIVERRQCYESHS